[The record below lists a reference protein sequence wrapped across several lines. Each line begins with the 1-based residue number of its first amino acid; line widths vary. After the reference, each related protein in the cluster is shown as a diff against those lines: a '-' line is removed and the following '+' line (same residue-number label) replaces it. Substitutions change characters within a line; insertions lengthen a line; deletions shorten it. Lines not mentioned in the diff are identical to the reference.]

1 MYFHNDNNNLPMN
14 EFEIH
19 RELNQLRQLGTFA
32 GQESSLALSW
42 LFNINIL
49 VTVGGDVEN
58 PNVVTLEH
66 NFRNSESQIHL
77 VWTRGRGGHYE
88 TVSENPIIK
97 KSSKQDLQNSTFT
110 KSKCI
115 WKENSCTRQFDLN
128 GL

>member
-14 EFEIH
+14 EFEIP

-88 TVSENPIIK
+88 TVSENKTFKIQLSPRVNSFGK
-97 KSSKQDLQNSTFT
+97 KIVVPDNLT
-110 KSKCI
+110 
-115 WKENSCTRQFDLN
+115 
-128 GL
+128 